1 MDGGRK
7 TSAEIA
13 MILSISENTV
23 NFHRKTCRKK
33 SMHQI
38 RPRWPVTRRYWLNLI
53 AFLSAC
59 QMQKPAKG
67 TLSAGFIL
75 LTVGLFN
82 LLNVLENTAA
92 WVSSSISASCF
103 STLTSR
109 GPRQLV
115 PSPAASASARFQAGD
130 FICQFLI
137 ILGSRKIG
145 VLIYFPRHVAMKIC
159 GEKC

>member
-1 MDGGRK
+1 MDGGREDI
-7 TSAEIA
+7 SEIA

-23 NFHRKTCRKK
+23 NFHQKNIRKK

-38 RPRWPVTRRYWLNLI
+38 RPRWPVTRPLPVNLI

-59 QMQKPAKG
+59 QMQKPAERHA
-67 TLSAGFIL
+67 SAGFIL

-82 LLNVLENTAA
+82 LLNRFGNTAA

-103 STLTSR
+103 SIFNIS

-115 PSPAASASARFQAGD
+115 PSPAASASASLSGGD

-137 ILGSRKIG
+137 ILGSRKIRRTH
-145 VLIYFPRHVAMKIC
+145 YFPRHVAMKIC